1 MGSPGIDLDVAPNPR
16 TKEENQERAFIAAS
30 RRKDRSL
37 DARVESANRASS
49 LHKQR
54 TGKALL
60 ISRDIVE
67 REAMY
72 EEVDDRYQEKIN
84 RMLHAQSM
92 QLHAEFNRN
101 LMAAWHGAR
110 PGGGLHQRRAA
121 SAHMN
126 PRASINGIRKMSLD
140 LSGLRSSIAEDCRVQ
155 PGPMTSPLSANPS
168 SYVLSPTLDG
178 TAQSPSY
185 PNVVPASAG
194 QVPSYIAQA
203 GGPTWSPVAHQQ
215 QQLGPRQPFRSPWTA
230 GYLSPQLQ
238 QPTASLGE
246 MAAMP
251 VRQFRDRMASAP
263 VIPVHTLA
271 TSPLMGTPAVGGTT
285 TTAAATVTP
294 PTPAMSR
301 PVNVIQHNRVRSEP
315 GQTVLAHGLPT
326 TTTMSQMSSP
336 RGSGQDMG
344 SSAELIIPTPDL
356 CPTPSTPHSPHST
369 GQNPGGVWGLDLN
382 KEEGV
387 EVTYQA
393 DDLDPEYDEFSR
405 FAFGLGSGSQLPE
418 ADVGFDEFFTLEE
431 YPISA

>member
-84 RMLHAQSM
+84 RMLHAQSI

-121 SAHMN
+121 SAHLN

-178 TAQSPSY
+178 TVQSPSY
-185 PNVVPASAG
+185 PNVVSASAG
-194 QVPSYIAQA
+194 QVPSYLAQA
-203 GGPTWSPVAHQQ
+203 GGPTWSPAPQQ
-215 QQLGPRQPFRSPWTA
+215 QPLGPQQPFRSPWTA
-230 GYLSPQLQ
+230 GYISPQPP
-238 QPTASLGE
+238 QPAISLDE

-263 VIPVHTLA
+263 VIPVHA
-271 TSPLMGTPAVGGTT
+271 IAASPLMGTPAVGGTT
-285 TTAAATVTP
+285 TAATVTP
-294 PTPAMSR
+294 STPAMSR

-315 GQTVLAHGLPT
+315 GQTVLTNGLPAT
-326 TTTMSQMSSP
+326 TTLSQMSSP

-344 SSAELIIPTPDL
+344 SSAEPIIPTPDL

-369 GQNPGGVWGLDLN
+369 GQNPSGVWGLDLG
-382 KEEGV
+382 KDEGGM

-393 DDLDPEYDEFSR
+393 DHLDPEYDEFSR

-418 ADVGFDEFFTLEE
+418 TDMGFDEFFTLEE
-431 YPISA
+431 YPVSA